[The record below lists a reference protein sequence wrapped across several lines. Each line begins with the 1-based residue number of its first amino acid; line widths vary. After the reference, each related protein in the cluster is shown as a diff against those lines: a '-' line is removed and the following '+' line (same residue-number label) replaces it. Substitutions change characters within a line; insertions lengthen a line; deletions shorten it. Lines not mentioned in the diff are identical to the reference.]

1 MIKINKG
8 EQDTPLKHKG
18 ADKMKDFL
26 LTQVMPEQQVKYA
39 MDNNHAVIGHTIKC
53 DNPYSRVCGGEHV
66 TVARQWRLKAGV
78 FTNHV
83 TVAIGGR
90 RPKKSPLQLVH
101 PQSDGK
107 LTDGTISRLHF
118 VLDWLPIEDEVTIKD
133 LSNNGTFVNGH
144 KLKTYDSHSTTREHL
159 LKDGDEILVGETR
172 LLFEEIE

>member
-1 MIKINKG
+1 
-8 EQDTPLKHKG
+8 
-18 ADKMKDFL
+18 MKDFL
-26 LTQVMPEQQVKYA
+26 LTQVMTPQQVKYA
-39 MDNNHAVIGHTIKC
+39 VDNSHCVIGHTAK
-53 DNPYSRVCGGEHV
+53 DGEHV
-66 TVARQWRLKAGV
+66 TVVRQWRLKTDGL
-78 FTNHV
+78 FTNRKQM
-83 TVAIGGR
+83 TTGGR
-90 RPKKSPLQLVH
+90 ISNTGLEKDKAREIVLVH

-144 KLKTYDSHSTTREHL
+144 KLKTYDSHSTNREHL